1 MYEEEEEDATFITFL
16 EDHRRAP
23 PSPDQGKSVYSR
35 RYHAPI
41 AKLKEETKVEIVNS
55 LTKQLNGGGG
65 GGGGVVNPTFNRY
78 KSHKNDIY
86 LGLLRIITVRT
97 HTPI

>member
-1 MYEEEEEDATFITFL
+1 MLARLYEEEEEDATFLTFL

-41 AKLKEETKVEIVNS
+41 AKLKEETKVEIVKC
-55 LTKQLNGGGG
+55 LTKQLNGKRLNIGLGGG
-65 GGGGVVNPTFNRY
+65 SVNHPPFNSY
-78 KSHKNDIY
+78 SFHKDDIY
-86 LGLLRIITVRT
+86 TLVSFA
-97 HTPI
+97 

>member
-1 MYEEEEEDATFITFL
+1 MLHARLYEEEEEDATFITFL

-41 AKLKEETKVEIVNS
+41 
-55 LTKQLNGGGG
+55 
-65 GGGGVVNPTFNRY
+65 Y
-78 KSHKNDIY
+78 
-86 LGLLRIITVRT
+86 
-97 HTPI
+97 